1 LALSDRV
8 AVMRA
13 GAIVQIGTPKQ
24 IYYSP
29 ADQFV
34 ATFIGRSNLL
44 QGTLARD
51 AAANSSAT
59 VETVVGPVEC
69 RFPSGAASAHPIA
82 VLIRPEHIAISAD
95 DGDAGA
101 ALRANQ
107 FRGRVAN
114 VVFLGEITE
123 YLVQVGERAQ
133 LIVRGP
139 IAGFA
144 GGESV
149 IVAFPPERTLGLP
162 NAEVGPRS

>member
-1 LALSDRV
+1 
-8 AVMRA
+8 M
-13 GAIVQIGTPKQ
+13 
-24 IYYSP
+24 
-29 ADQFV
+29 

-44 QGTLARD
+44 QGKLACD
-51 AAANSSAT
+51 VAANSSAT

-69 RFPSGAASAHPIA
+69 RFPAGAASACPIA
-82 VLIRPEHIAISAD
+82 VLIRPEHIAVSAD

-107 FRGRVAN
+107 FRGRIVN
-114 VVFLGEITE
+114 VVFLGEMTE

-139 IAGFA
+139 IAGFS
-144 GGESV
+144 GGETV
-149 IVAFPPERTLGLP
+149 IVAFPPERTLGLA